1 MILNFVPNLK
11 AAQKDSTWFFVDQR
25 QLLKSFGWVFV
36 CLSRSL
42 VSHSRNLHCDS
53 YMFIRFFIYYRG
65 ILSSLPV
72 EGHSKLIQL
81 RSDLGLEKSKV
92 FDSLSDND
100 FVVFAVDQVNCYTLI
115 SVVSYS
121 FVMGDS
127 DLENKIRNLFPNEE
141 NRLTPWVFFFQ
152 QDLRT

>member
-11 AAQKDSTWFFVDQR
+11 APQKDSTWFFVDQR
-25 QLLKSFGWVFV
+25 QLLKSFCRVFV
-36 CLSRSL
+36 LSRSL
-42 VSHSRNLHCDS
+42 VSHCRNLHCDS
-53 YMFIRFFIYYRG
+53 YMLIRFFIYYRG

-81 RSDLGLEKSKV
+81 RSDLDLEKSKV

-100 FVVFAVDQVNCYTLI
+100 FAVLAVDQVNFYTLI
-115 SVVSYS
+115 SEVSYS

-127 DLENKIRNLFPNEE
+127 DLENKIWNLFPNEE
-141 NRLTPWVFFFQ
+141 NRLAPWVFFFQ